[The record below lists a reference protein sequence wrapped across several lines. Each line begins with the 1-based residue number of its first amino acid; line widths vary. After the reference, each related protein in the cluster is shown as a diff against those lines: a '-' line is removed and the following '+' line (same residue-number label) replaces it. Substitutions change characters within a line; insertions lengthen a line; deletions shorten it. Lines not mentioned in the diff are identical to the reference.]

1 MRRTITALAALAVV
15 LAGAVL
21 LPASAGAATRPPWR
35 VTITSADTTVTLGA
49 KVHLH
54 GHVSKTA
61 AGLLVTLQEKIA
73 GKPWRDQRQARVHK
87 DGTYTT
93 YDVPTRNSSRL
104 YRVLMPGTRHRSRG
118 VSDPLTVVVY
128 QWQQLTSFPQANPS
142 FLPAVT
148 SVSMNAIA
156 YPASLEATAVPP
168 AVPPAAPAGQSVE
181 YNLNHKCLA
190 FRGTFGL
197 SDRSESGA
205 QAAVQ
210 ADADGVPWF
219 TQTFSVGG
227 STPDAFDFVTP
238 PLKVRFQMA
247 SLIDG
252 LDGFGAV
259 GTPEVYCTQ

>member
-1 MRRTITALAALAVV
+1 M
-15 LAGAVL
+15 
-21 LPASAGAATRPPWR
+21 
-35 VTITSADTTVTLGA
+35 TSADTTVTLGS

-54 GHVSKTA
+54 GHVSKAA

-73 GKPWRDQRQARVHK
+73 GKRWHDQRQARVHK

-93 YDVPTRNSSRL
+93 YDVPTRNTSRL
-104 YRVLMPGTRHRSRG
+104 YRVLMPGTKHRSRG

-128 QWQQLTSFPQANPS
+128 QWKQLTTFPQANPS

-148 SVSMNAIA
+148 SVSMNGTA
-156 YPASLEATAVPP
+156 YPASLEATTVPP
-168 AVPPAAPAGQSVE
+168 TVPPTGPTSQSVE
-181 YNLNHKCLA
+181 YNLNHKCLG

-197 SDRSESGA
+197 SDRSEGGS
-205 QAAVQ
+205 QATVQ
-210 ADADGVPWF
+210 ADADGVSWF
-219 TQTFSVGG
+219 SQTFAVGG
-227 STPDAFDFVTP
+227 STPNAFDFVTP
-238 PLKVRFQMA
+238 PLKIHFQTT